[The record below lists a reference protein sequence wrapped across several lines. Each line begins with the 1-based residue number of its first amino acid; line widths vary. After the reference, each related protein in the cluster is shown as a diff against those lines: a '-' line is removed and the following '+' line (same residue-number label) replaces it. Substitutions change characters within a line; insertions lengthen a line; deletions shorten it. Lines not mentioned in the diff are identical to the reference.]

1 MGWVLLFFGFV
12 VLVLIGYWQLII
24 AEGVYL
30 GPRVVTLLYDWAA
43 HRYDRLK
50 RFNEADEDWFLGRP
64 LAMGLRNWDRPCVL
78 DVATGTGRLPRTL
91 LHQPGFKGQVFG
103 LDLSAK
109 MLRVAQQHLAP
120 HTGQAGL
127 LRAAA
132 TPLPF
137 ADEQFEVV
145 TCLEALEFFADTT
158 AALDEM
164 IRVLRPGGWLLIT
177 NRTGWEARLM
187 PGHTWSRAQLVSIL
201 QQFPVADISVRPW
214 QTYYDLVWARKQDGK
229 RQASNV
235 KRQASNVKRKT

>member
-12 VLVLIGYWQLII
+12 VLALIGYWQLII

-43 HRYDRLK
+43 HRYDGLK
-50 RFNEADEDWFLGRP
+50 GFNQADEDWFLGRP
-64 LAMGLRNWDRPCVL
+64 LAMGLRNWDCPCVL

-91 LHQPGFKGQVFG
+91 LRQPGFNGHVFG

-109 MLRVAQQHLAP
+109 MLRIAEQHLAA
-120 HTGQAGL
+120 HTCQVGL

-137 ADEQFEVV
+137 ANGQFEVV
-145 TCLEALEFFADTT
+145 TCLEALEFFADAT

-201 QQFPVADISVRPW
+201 QQFPVTDISVRPW
-214 QTYYDLVWARKQDGK
+214 QTYYDLVWARKQNRRDL
-229 RQASNV
+229 
-235 KRQASNVKRKT
+235 